1 MIDNIAYLALDILL
15 LLAVLILSLIPFLLV
30 KLWVLEEDKPS
41 IYDRY
46 YPMRKIKREEKDQ
59 KFNK

>member
-30 KLWVLEEDKPS
+30 KLWVLEEDTPS

-46 YPMRKIKREEKDQ
+46 YPMRKIKREKKNQ